1 MGSLLCDIYGIIFQ
15 RADENFHVEKGP
27 PVNTLY
33 LLLLDESGSMYEDWK
48 ELLGAAK
55 SFA

>member
-1 MGSLLCDIYGIIFQ
+1 MGPLMCDIYGIIFQ
-15 RADENFHVEKGP
+15 RADENFHDEKGP

-33 LLLLDESGSMYEDWK
+33 LLLLDESGSMYNDWNG
-48 ELLGAAK
+48 LLLAAK

>member
-33 LLLLDESGSMYEDWK
+33 LLLLDESGSMYLDWR